1 MRGGRSVDRSRSMI
15 IAVVM
20 LTVGLAAGC
29 GSDPGGSATEGS
41 ARATASVSPSA
52 SPTPAAAERSP
63 IDGEYTMTLTRGDV
77 QEAGL
82 PRSIAGEIAG
92 VWRVTFSF
100 EYAQQ
105 FVNVGGAGGVTADGY
120 QGGFSVEGDRLTLTQ
135 APPLVFDW
143 RRAGKRLTLHLADA
157 ADADPVDALI
167 WTAHPWEWVGG

>member
-1 MRGGRSVDRSRSMI
+1 MDRSHSLI

-20 LTVGLAAGC
+20 LTVGLAGC

-41 ARATASVSPSA
+41 ASAAVSVSPSA
-52 SPTPAAAERSP
+52 SPTLAPAERSP
-63 IDGEYTMTLTRGDV
+63 IDGQYTMTLTRGEVLD
-77 QEAGL
+77 AGL
-82 PRSIAGEIAG
+82 PRSIAAEIAG

-143 RRAGKRLTLHLADA
+143 RRVGKRLTLHLAGG

-167 WTAHPWEWVGG
+167 WTAHPWEWVGS

>member
-1 MRGGRSVDRSRSMI
+1 MHRNHSMMS
-15 IAVVM
+15 IAM
-20 LTVGLAAGC
+20 LIGGLAVGC
-29 GSDPGGSATEGS
+29 GSDPGGGVAEPSASATV
-41 ARATASVSPSA
+41 SV
-52 SPTPAAAERSP
+52 SPTPAPAERSP
-63 IDGEYTMTLTRGDV
+63 IDGEYTMTLTRREV

-82 PRSIAGEIAG
+82 PGSVAGEIAG

-100 EYAQQ
+100 GYAQQ

-143 RRAGKRLTLHLADA
+143 RRVGKRLTLHLADA
-157 ADADPVDALI
+157 ADTDPVDALI